1 MQLFDSHVEAGQTLS
16 KKEREAYYAALIE
29 FAYYGTEPVGL
40 KGAPLAIFTAI
51 KPTLEL
57 SRVRSAARKKG
68 GKNDANKRGT
78 NGKQKSKQ
86 NGIK

>member
-57 SRVRSAARKKG
+57 SHVRSVAGRKG
-68 GKNDANKRGT
+68 GKTNAKKHKA
-78 NGKQKSKQ
+78 NGKA
-86 NGIK
+86 NR